1 MEIFM
6 AVMFFVTNL
15 FIIMIMRLTMV
26 SSFEYKVGMYL
37 GVHIPAE
44 KKEDAE
50 VTSLMSRTKSSLM
63 YLTILIS
70 YYRL

>member
-26 SSFEYKVGMYL
+26 SSFEYKAGMYL

-44 KKEDAE
+44 KERRCRSNFFDEQDKKA
-50 VTSLMSRTKSSLM
+50 V
-63 YLTILIS
+63 
-70 YYRL
+70 